1 MLPAFQINNFKTWT
15 PPSRNSCPSSNR
27 SRLHPPSKKPPAP
40 QLHQA
45 PIPPALPLPKHQ
57 LPARPPVEVC
67 VHASAVTPIATS
79 RGSQSPSQKSS
90 RLHSNTT
97 PNTSPDTQHAGRQEQ
112 SLENG
117 AGSLSNSDLATSHN
131 AHDAFDVSVDAP
143 FLTEYTPRYISSP
156 SVTSSDE
163 SWQGLLQPADE
174 ESHFSIDPA
183 ILTNNCPWAIED
195 ENQHM
200 HADGHAD
207 MSETSCQY
215 PDPPPLLRELPAQYR
230 HFNTY
235 KEQEGSSRSDNPLP
249 DRSCAQESANDNNP
263 KAHIHTSSN
272 HLDVLSSGPQSKPR
286 KRKSQESHGQ
296 PQQCKRVRK
305 SSAIASTENS
315 FSSLRSN
322 FMSVS
327 VDERLQFLSWLF
339 EAALPRCIS
348 QSDSE
353 APERIAQPARHLT
366 QSTDS
371 AEPHGNSRKGMP
383 YSSEEMDLLLRL
395 RRDEKRTWP
404 EVTRIFSDQFP
415 GRSQGSIQVF
425 WSLKLKNRAH

>member
-15 PPSRNSCPSSNR
+15 PPSRNSCPSSNH
-27 SRLHPPSKKPPAP
+27 SHLHPPSKKSPAP

-45 PIPPALPLPKHQ
+45 PAPSALPLPKHQ
-57 LPARPPVEVC
+57 LPARPPAEVC
-67 VHASAVTPIATS
+67 VHASAVTPIVTS
-79 RGSQSPSQKSS
+79 RGCQSPSQRSS

-97 PNTSPDTQHAGRQEQ
+97 PNTSLDTQHAGRQEQ
-112 SLENG
+112 PLGNG
-117 AGSLSNSDLATSHN
+117 AGPLPNSDLATSHN
-131 AHDAFDVSVDAP
+131 AHDTSDVSVDAP
-143 FLTEYTPRYISSP
+143 FLTEYTPRCASSP

-163 SWQGLLQPADE
+163 SWQDLPQPADE
-174 ESHFSIDPA
+174 ESRFPIDPA
-183 ILTNNCPWAIED
+183 ILTNNGPWAIED
-195 ENQHM
+195 ENQHI
-200 HADGHAD
+200 HAAGHVD
-207 MSETSCQY
+207 RSETSCQY

-235 KEQEGSSRSDNPLP
+235 KEQEESSRSNNPLP
-249 DRSCAQESANDNNP
+249 NRSCAQASANDNNP
-263 KAHIHTSSN
+263 EAHIHTSSN
-272 HLDVLSSGPQSKPR
+272 HLDVLSSGPQSKSR
-286 KRKSQESHGQ
+286 KRKSQESHGP

-315 FSSLRSN
+315 LSSLRSN
-322 FMSVS
+322 FTSVS

-353 APERIAQPARHLT
+353 APERIAQPARHVA

-383 YSSEEMDLLLRL
+383 YSSEERDLLLRL
-395 RRDEKRTWP
+395 RGEEKRTWP
-404 EVTRIFSDQFP
+404 EVTRMFSDQFP